1 MSFILDALK
10 KSENERQKQSGPALF
25 EVKVAPPPR
34 RFPVWAVVVGALLG
48 VNLIVLVA
56 VLLLRDRSDP
66 AVQATQ
72 AQIATAAATA
82 AAAPATPSAAPSA
95 PPGAY
100 APLSGSAA
108 APSPGVAPG
117 ATQGAVI
124 GPDGLPVAG
133 SPAAGPALGTPTA
146 GAPPGALPSAP
157 AAATRFNPPLIEEDP
172 SLDELPAPA
181 APRGTPVNPADY
193 TPAAAGPPQMPQ
205 PAGYPIRAGT
215 GPAAPPGRGTSNVRT
230 ATALPSR
237 DDLMASGVGDLP
249 PAAVGLHVYD
259 PNPGARF
266 VFVNGTRA
274 REGDT
279 LPNGLR
285 VDEINAEGTV
295 LSFRG
300 SRFLVPNQ

>member
-48 VNLIVLVA
+48 VNLIVLIA

-100 APLSGSAA
+100 APLSASAA

-124 GPDGLPVAG
+124 EHELARQIIEARGGDAFFDFRHEHVE
-133 SPAAGPALGTPTA
+133 ALGRELA
-146 GAPPGALPSAP
+146 RGGHPGECDLRVVNLDLALA
-157 AAATRFNPPLIEEDP
+157 FV
-172 SLDELPAPA
+172 SLGL
-181 APRGTPVNPADY
+181 
-193 TPAAAGPPQMPQ
+193 
-205 PAGYPIRAGT
+205 
-215 GPAAPPGRGTSNVRT
+215 
-230 ATALPSR
+230 
-237 DDLMASGVGDLP
+237 GVGHL
-249 PAAVGLHVYD
+249 V
-259 PNPGARF
+259 
-266 VFVNGTRA
+266 
-274 REGDT
+274 
-279 LPNGLR
+279 LR
-285 VDEINAEGTV
+285 
-295 LSFRG
+295 
-300 SRFLVPNQ
+300 